1 MNNMNNAAITLYERK
16 VRKGELEVRTD
27 TRLLLAEW
35 GFHIFSSSLAFLMM
49 GATFLLAVCICTDL
63 ALGSMLSLQIIQAVF
78 DNPIAFAVV
87 WVIVYL
93 AILACTA
100 IKTVEDQKVN
110 YRVYSESARHSQRKR
125 LYN

>member
-1 MNNMNNAAITLYERK
+1 MNNTANITLYERRA
-16 VRKGELEVRTD
+16 RKGELEVRTD

-49 GATFLLAVCICTDL
+49 GAAFLLAVCICTDL

-100 IKTVEDQKVN
+100 IKTVEEQKVN
-110 YRVYSESARHSQRKR
+110 YRVYEPARHSRRKR